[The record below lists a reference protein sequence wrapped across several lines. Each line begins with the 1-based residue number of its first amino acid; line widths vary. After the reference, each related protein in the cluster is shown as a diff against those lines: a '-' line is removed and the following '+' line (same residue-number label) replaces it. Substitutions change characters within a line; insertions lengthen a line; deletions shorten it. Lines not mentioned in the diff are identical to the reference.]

1 MEKMKNKGL
10 IEREQKMSYKNF
22 NVAVYCPV
30 GNVNEIQDL
39 EEFDR
44 RFALLYKNV
53 KLGRAYLECFRG
65 MEWATKESPPRA
77 ALPPVQQTRMMD
89 LIPCVI
95 PVMRMWKSFVRQL
108 H

>member
-44 RFALLYKNV
+44 KAGKGV
-53 KLGRAYLECFRG
+53 
-65 MEWATKESPPRA
+65 S
-77 ALPPVQQTRMMD
+77 
-89 LIPCVI
+89 
-95 PVMRMWKSFVRQL
+95 
-108 H
+108 

>member
-39 EEFDR
+39 EEPNLPLR
-44 RFALLYKNV
+44 EWKPSRCSAL
-53 KLGRAYLECFRG
+53 R
-65 MEWATKESPPRA
+65 
-77 ALPPVQQTRMMD
+77 
-89 LIPCVI
+89 
-95 PVMRMWKSFVRQL
+95 
-108 H
+108 

>member
-53 KLGRAYLECFRG
+53 KGL
-65 MEWATKESPPRA
+65 S
-77 ALPPVQQTRMMD
+77 
-89 LIPCVI
+89 
-95 PVMRMWKSFVRQL
+95 
-108 H
+108 

>member
-65 MEWATKESPPRA
+65 MEWATKEQ
-77 ALPPVQQTRMMD
+77 LLKV
-89 LIPCVI
+89 
-95 PVMRMWKSFVRQL
+95 KSY
-108 H
+108 

>member
-53 KLGRAYLECFRG
+53 KLGRAYLNASV
-65 MEWATKESPPRA
+65 EWSGQRRSSS
-77 ALPPVQQTRMMD
+77 LR
-89 LIPCVI
+89 
-95 PVMRMWKSFVRQL
+95 
-108 H
+108 

>member
-39 EEFDR
+39 EDR
-44 RFALLYKNV
+44 PEV
-53 KLGRAYLECFRG
+53 RASL
-65 MEWATKESPPRA
+65 
-77 ALPPVQQTRMMD
+77 
-89 LIPCVI
+89 
-95 PVMRMWKSFVRQL
+95 
-108 H
+108 